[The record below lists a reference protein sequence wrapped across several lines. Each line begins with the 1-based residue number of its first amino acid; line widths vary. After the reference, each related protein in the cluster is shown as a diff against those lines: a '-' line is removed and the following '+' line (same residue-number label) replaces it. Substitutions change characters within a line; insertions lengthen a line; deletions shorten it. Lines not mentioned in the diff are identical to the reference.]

1 MKMCKVCILVLAIS
15 VTSLSGVTYGL
26 TIDGS
31 DAIYLAGRTDITV
44 PDAGDLWTF
53 LTRHGGDTPE
63 EIQETHP
70 PCIPV
75 VECATVNIV
84 SATGGINFFN
94 GYGPPYYSPSGNGT
108 DGSDLDAIDG
118 ISGYKGPEGPLAGV
132 FLDDSIP
139 DTGPAPATLD
149 FTLSGLG
156 TDFLTLS
163 PELGQV
169 FYIGDGLTSLLET
182 QDFIAPAGATRLCL
196 GIPDGFGFD
205 GHPGAYDDNDGS
217 YEVEVKVLCETAYA
231 YSDAE
236 PSTCFSDL
244 GLGFSNWGWTIYLA
258 DEDEYVLDL
267 YAGAGQCDTEKGTFV
282 GTVTVDYSGGT
293 VDTTFSL
300 EPGHALYEAHVYA
313 GASPVPVTK
322 KGKATVAP
330 GQYYIEPDLEGE
342 IYVIVHA
349 VVCSCDE

>member
-1 MKMCKVCILVLAIS
+1 MRVCKLGILVLAFS
-15 VTSLSGVTYGL
+15 ATSLSGVAHGL
-26 TIDGS
+26 TIDGG

-44 PDAGDLWTF
+44 PSVDAAWSF
-53 LTRHGGDTPE
+53 LLRHTEPFADE
-63 EIQETHP
+63 ALETHP
-70 PCIPV
+70 PCVPV
-75 VECATVNIV
+75 VGCAIVNVV
-84 SATGGINFFN
+84 SASGGIDFFN
-94 GYGPPYYSPSGNGT
+94 APSADFFPPDGNGD

-205 GHPGAYDDNDGS
+205 GHPS
-217 YEVEVKVLCETAYA
+217 RW
-231 YSDAE
+231 
-236 PSTCFSDL
+236 
-244 GLGFSNWGWTIYLA
+244 LGFRRP
-258 DEDEYVLDL
+258 
-267 YAGAGQCDTEKGTFV
+267 
-282 GTVTVDYSGGT
+282 
-293 VDTTFSL
+293 
-300 EPGHALYEAHVYA
+300 PGL
-313 GASPVPVTK
+313 
-322 KGKATVAP
+322 
-330 GQYYIEPDLEGE
+330 L
-342 IYVIVHA
+342 
-349 VVCSCDE
+349 